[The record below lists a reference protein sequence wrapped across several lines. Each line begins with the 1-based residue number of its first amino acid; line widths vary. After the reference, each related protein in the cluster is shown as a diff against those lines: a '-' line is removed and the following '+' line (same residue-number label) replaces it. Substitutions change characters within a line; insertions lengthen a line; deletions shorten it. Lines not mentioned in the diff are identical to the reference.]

1 MIKTHKVKIYP
12 NATMSKELEKL
23 FDYRRFVWN
32 KGLEVWREMYEESQ
46 LMADKHLKPN
56 ERKVRDELVRDK
68 ADWQYQLS
76 ARVLQLAVKDL
87 AKAWNNFFNPN
98 MPNHRP
104 PRFKSKKRFAK
115 TFTTDRAKIIAGKL
129 RLDKPREGISKWFD
143 IRLAEFP
150 RWNGELKQVTV
161 KLEADGYYASL
172 VIEVPEVAV
181 NHNQSK
187 VTGVD
192 ANIGRFVYQDD
203 DGYQMQ
209 ATLPNGLLK
218 LYERVTL
225 YQRQLARKRVENP
238 KNYNSKQYQTTR
250 AKLKRCYQRITRVQG
265 DVLNKFTS
273 KLVANYGVIGIENLD
288 CQHMK
293 MDKRLAKN
301 LHRSMFGKFQ
311 LMMQYKAA
319 WQGVTLVCADRFFP
333 STQRC
338 SNCGHIKTGV
348 DKITLNGNREHGT
361 KHHEYFCYE
370 CGFEANRDENAVENL
385 KQYAINSVWGQAIVP
400 TVG

>member
-1 MIKTHKVKIYP
+1 M
-12 NATMSKELEKL
+12 
-23 FDYRRFVWN
+23 
-32 KGLEVWREMYEESQ
+32 
-46 LMADKHLKPN
+46 
-56 ERKVRDELVRDK
+56 RDELVRDK

-98 MPNHRP
+98 MSNHRP

-319 WQGVTLVCADRFFP
+319 WQGVTLVCANRFFQVHNVVQTAGILRP
-333 STQRC
+333 
-338 SNCGHIKTGV
+338 
-348 DKITLNGNREHGT
+348 
-361 KHHEYFCYE
+361 
-370 CGFEANRDENAVENL
+370 A
-385 KQYAINSVWGQAIVP
+385 
-400 TVG
+400 